1 LQVEFGTDELRRLFE
16 DTSFA
21 PPGLGADLVKA
32 YRKRVQMLIAAAD
45 ERDLY
50 AMKSLHYE
58 KLKGKR
64 AHQRSIKLN
73 DQWRLVMRTE
83 SGDDGRVIILIEII
97 DYH

>member
-1 LQVEFGTDELRRLFE
+1 
-16 DTSFA
+16 
-21 PPGLGADLVKA
+21 
-32 YRKRVQMLIAAAD
+32 MLIAAAD

-64 AHQRSIKLN
+64 AHQRSLKLN

>member
-1 LQVEFGTDELRRLFE
+1 
-16 DTSFA
+16 
-21 PPGLGADLVKA
+21 
-32 YRKRVQMLIAAAD
+32 MLIAAAD